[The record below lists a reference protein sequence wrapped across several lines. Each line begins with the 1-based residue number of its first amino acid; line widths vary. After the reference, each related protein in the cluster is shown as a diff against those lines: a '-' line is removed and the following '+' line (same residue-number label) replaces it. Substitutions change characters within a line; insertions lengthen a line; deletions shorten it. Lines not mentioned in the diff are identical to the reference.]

1 MRENIFVDTSAWL
14 ALANTNDKWHQKARQ
29 IRQNLIE
36 QDCKF
41 WVSEYV
47 IVEIGNSLSRISFR
61 QIATNLIDSI
71 IASKEIKL
79 IHINYALFNESWHLY
94 KERHDKEWSLTD
106 CTSLKIMTK
115 YRIKTAFTNDHH
127 FEQAGFQILLK

>member
-1 MRENIFVDTSAWL
+1 VRENIFVDTSAWL
-14 ALANTNDKWHQKARQ
+14 ALANTNDKWHQKAKQ
-29 IRQNLIE
+29 IRQDLIS

-47 IVEIGNSLSRISFR
+47 IVEIGNSLSKISFR
-61 QIATNLIDSI
+61 QIAVNLIDSI
-71 IASKEIKL
+71 LASKQMKL
-79 IHINYALFNESWHLY
+79 IHISYDLFNESWLLY

-106 CTSLKIMTK
+106 CTSIKIMTK

-127 FEQAGFQILLK
+127 FEQAGFHILLK